1 VLLQLLET
9 RLDNVVY
16 RAGFGRSRDQARQ
29 LVRHRHVTV
38 NGRIVDVPS
47 FNVKPGD
54 VVQVKE
60 DMRGNLHVHE
70 SIQLQ
75 TGRPVPN
82 WLDWN
87 AGEARAT
94 ILGLPSR
101 DQIEVGVQEQLIVEL
116 YSR

>member
-1 VLLQLLET
+1 
-9 RLDNVVY
+9 VY

-38 NGRIVDVPS
+38 NGRTVDIPS
-47 FNVKPGD
+47 YTVKPGD

-60 DMRGNLHVHE
+60 SMRGNLHVHE

-75 TGRPVPN
+75 TGRPTPN

-87 AGEARAT
+87 AGEAKAT
-94 ILGLPSR
+94 VLGLPAR